1 MRKRFTALFL
11 AVIMMFAM
19 SSVAFAADNDPNMTS
34 FDGTFSTTLTPS
46 ASAQTVDF
54 IAVPADAYYQATY
67 FSTEQ
72 AAANVQWSVLD
83 AGLTGVTVSG
93 YAIPL
98 DEGQYL
104 AAATVTVPQTILA
117 DGSKMVGTVSI
128 KAVNPVNNSYVN
140 FTVVVND
147 QKADVTGVTYKFY
160 NGNTELLTLNAL
172 TVSSNDYQSGILFPT
187 ALDGVLKVWTDT
199 NNLPG
204 NVAKLKATD
213 ISYGYINSL
222 TFEINGV
229 EMPYTNYTDDDF
241 TYYGWQYR
249 VYDSNGNML
258 PASEFIGADDFGID
272 NNYTVVW
279 RFGEYGKVF

>member
-46 ASAQTVDF
+46 ASTQTVDF
-54 IAVPADAYYQATY
+54 MAVPADAYYQAAY

-72 AAANVQWSVLD
+72 AADNVQWSVMD

-93 YAIPL
+93 YTIPL

-117 DGSKMVGTVSI
+117 DGSKMVGTVSV

-147 QKADVTGVTYKFY
+147 NKADVTGVTYKFY
-160 NGNTELLTLNAL
+160 DGDTELLTLNDL
-172 TVSSNDYQSGILFPT
+172 TVSGNDYYSNILFPT
-187 ALDGVLKVWTDT
+187 ALDGVMKVWADT

-204 NVAKLKATD
+204 NAAKLKATD
-213 ISYGYINSL
+213 ISYGYINGL
-222 TFEINGV
+222 TFEVNGI
-229 EMPYTNYTDDDF
+229 ETAYTNYTADDF

-279 RFGEYGKVF
+279 KFGEYGKVF